1 MTALQALAML
11 NDKFIVRQSEHLA
24 ARLSRDAGPDL
35 PDQVQRLFRL
45 VSCRE
50 PTDAERDAVAAYA
63 AKHGLANACRV
74 LVNSNEFMF
83 VD

>member
-11 NDKFIVRQSEHLA
+11 NDRFIVRQAEHFA
-24 ARLSRDAGPDL
+24 ARLRGGGDGRRRRRSRGRTSWRSAGRRRTAEVD
-35 PDQVQRLFRL
+35 RLA
-45 VSCRE
+45 
-50 PTDAERDAVAAYA
+50 DYA

-74 LVNSNEFMF
+74 LLNSNEFLF